1 MKTFLPLI
9 LCFLFIACK
18 TVDMTVLNDVSFYAF
33 SKEKEED
40 NERKFP
46 FVPLEYQQQKA
57 AVNSFWL
64 HFKKD
69 SLFVTYDSIA
79 NGSTIP
85 IVRGFK
91 GKQKRPFWRY
101 YAAREIVP
109 YFPIYMRIYIHRL
122 RLRPTEEGNLRV
134 DTYIDRE
141 GAVLAVLGSGY
152 SYKLKHIYKR
162 INDEELMI
170 PFFENGK
177 YGINKGGKLLIPA
190 QYDYISAYTDGFFI
204 VEREGKWGTIDKN
217 GQMIIPLEYDALQ
230 YDKSVDSHPLFIA
243 QKERRY
249 GFLEPSGVPI
259 LPLIYSYIEKQ
270 SNERSY
276 ILGIGNKVGY
286 FTYNTNSP
294 SQMLYLFIP
303 AVYSKIGMRTLNS
316 HHILVYDGL
325 TPLFIDH
332 KGNEYDLQIVHLSKW
347 ETFMGEKLGKE
358 CIVKIDNSFYK
369 PNLETKRPAMQSEK
383 PINIQE
389 K

>member
-1 MKTFLPLI
+1 
-9 LCFLFIACK
+9 
-18 TVDMTVLNDVSFYAF
+18 MTVLNDVSFYAF

-170 PFFENGK
+170 PFVENGK
-177 YGINKGGKLLIPA
+177 YGINKGGKWLIPA
-190 QYDYISAYTDGFFI
+190 QYDYISAYTDGFFYCRTR
-204 VEREGKWGTIDKN
+204 RE
-217 GQMIIPLEYDALQ
+217 M
-230 YDKSVDSHPLFIA
+230 
-243 QKERRY
+243 
-249 GFLEPSGVPI
+249 
-259 LPLIYSYIEKQ
+259 
-270 SNERSY
+270 
-276 ILGIGNKVGY
+276 GY
-286 FTYNTNSP
+286 
-294 SQMLYLFIP
+294 
-303 AVYSKIGMRTLNS
+303 
-316 HHILVYDGL
+316 H
-325 TPLFIDH
+325 
-332 KGNEYDLQIVHLSKW
+332 
-347 ETFMGEKLGKE
+347 
-358 CIVKIDNSFYK
+358 
-369 PNLETKRPAMQSEK
+369 
-383 PINIQE
+383 
-389 K
+389 